1 MSDGALPHRRLF
13 IGLVP
18 DAGTR
23 AALVEHQRHW
33 YWPRGSRPTRP
44 ASLHLTLY
52 FLDEVDVVHERAL
65 RDALAAEQTAPFD
78 LVLRTPQC
86 WSGGIAVLRPDP
98 NVVLDDLRER
108 IAVRLVDADFM
119 PPRGAWTPH
128 VTLAR
133 DAYHSAPPEA
143 AAPIV
148 WPVIDFALV
157 WSRRTPPIGHEVLE
171 RYGA

>member
-23 AALVEHQRHW
+23 AALIEHQRGW
-33 YWPRGSRPTRP
+33 AWPRGSRPTQP
-44 ASLHLTLY
+44 ANLHLTLF
-52 FLDEVDVVHERAL
+52 FLDEVDVIHERAL
-65 RDALAAEQTAPFD
+65 RDGLAAEKLAPFD

-86 WSGGIAVLRPDP
+86 WSRGIAVLRPDP
-98 NVVLDDLRER
+98 QPVLDDLHER
-108 IAVRLVDADFM
+108 IAARLVDADLM
-119 PPRGAWTPH
+119 PPSGAWKPH

-133 DAYHSAPPEA
+133 DAHPCTAPEA

-148 WPVIDFALV
+148 WPVVDFALV

>member
-1 MSDGALPHRRLF
+1 LSDGALLHRRLF
-13 IGLVP
+13 IGLLP
-18 DAGTR
+18 DPGTR
-23 AALVEHQRHW
+23 AALVEHQRRW

-44 ASLHLTLY
+44 AGLHLTLH
-52 FLDEVDVVHERAL
+52 FLDEVDVIHERAL
-65 RDALAAEQTAPFD
+65 RDVLAAEQTVPFD

-86 WSGGIAVLRPDP
+86 WSGIAVLRPDP
-98 NVVLDDLRER
+98 NSVLDDLHER
-108 IAVRLVDADFM
+108 IAARLVDADLM
-119 PPRGAWTPH
+119 PPRGAWKPH

-133 DAYHSAPPEA
+133 DAQHCAPPPEA